1 MENTFNNSVNL
12 NPNQKL
18 TDANDFVFH
27 NNQEFVNFQKQFV
40 NVAMASDQPIILDE
54 NCGCEDEAPKFY
66 PGKLCKQIKLTFMYS
81 DSPYTIINNK
91 AFYWEGFERVV
102 IQGARSAHSSHDIPV
117 IELHNEMATDA

>member
-40 NVAMASDQPIILDE
+40 NVAMASGHRL
-54 NCGCEDEAPKFY
+54 F
-66 PGKLCKQIKLTFMYS
+66 
-81 DSPYTIINNK
+81 
-91 AFYWEGFERVV
+91 
-102 IQGARSAHSSHDIPV
+102 
-117 IELHNEMATDA
+117 